1 MTIGNGRIDPLN
13 GWPGSSMHVGDSVQ
27 VTIYARD
34 PATTVRNVLAATTFT
49 LAPNANIQ
57 FVSGGVSSS
66 VITSATI
73 AAGAQYVQ
81 FYLKAVSAGTGSAT
95 ITATNYTTYVNTMTV
110 IP

>member
-1 MTIGNGRIDPLN
+1 MLITL
-13 GWPGSSMHVGDSVQ
+13 
-27 VTIYARD
+27 YARD
-34 PATTVRNVLAATTFT
+34 PAQTVRNVIAATTFM

-73 AAGAQYVQ
+73 PANAQFVQ
-81 FYLKAVSAGTGSAT
+81 FYIQAVSAGSGSAT
-95 ITATNYTTYVNTMTV
+95 ISATNYTTYVNSVTV